1 CLFFRLLHSLILL
14 FLFNATSPTE
24 IYTLSLHDALPI
36 SVIHLTHCNS
46 AGWAMS
52 AASSSV
58 SAQTTIIANILYGSL
73 TYLEG
78 LKFSLY
84 VFNMG
89 TPILGLIWPAKA
101 NPIPSWEAIVIPPS
115 LDPNINNS
123 VLKFLSG
130 ETLMFLY
137 G

>member
-1 CLFFRLLHSLILL
+1 LEFRRVLFG
-14 FLFNATSPTE
+14 
-24 IYTLSLHDALPI
+24 
-36 SVIHLTHCNS
+36 CNS

-58 SAQTTIIANILYGSL
+58 SAHTTIMANILYGSL
-73 TYLEG
+73 KYLEG

-89 TPILGLIWPAKA
+89 TAILGLIWPAKA

-123 VLKFLSG
+123 GLKFLSG
-130 ETLMFLY
+130 EALMSLY